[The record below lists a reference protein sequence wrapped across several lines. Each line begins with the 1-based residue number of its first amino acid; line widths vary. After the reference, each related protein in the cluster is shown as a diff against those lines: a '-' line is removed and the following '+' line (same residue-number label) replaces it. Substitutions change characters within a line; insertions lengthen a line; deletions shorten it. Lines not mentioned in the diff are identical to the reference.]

1 MPSIEE
7 PLPEDRFGSDYVTY
21 KRNIPWWIPRLKP
34 WTPGRAT
41 PKDT

>member
-7 PLPEDRFGSDYVTY
+7 PLLEDRFGSDYVTY